1 MYDLFVLSVCSRVIQ
16 DFFAHLRGRDRASS
30 QHRPSS

>member
-16 DFFAHLRGRDRASS
+16 DFFAHFHASWGRLRPR
-30 QHRPSS
+30 